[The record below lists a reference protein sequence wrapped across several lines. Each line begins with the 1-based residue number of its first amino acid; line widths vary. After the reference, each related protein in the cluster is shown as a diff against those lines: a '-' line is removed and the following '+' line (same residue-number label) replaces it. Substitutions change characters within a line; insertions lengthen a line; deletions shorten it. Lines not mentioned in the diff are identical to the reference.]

1 MGRPNLSDQEKA
13 ARKTLRPGRVNKNAP
28 VVEALDAIPGP
39 PPGYPEFEAQTW
51 LRLAARLGPSRVVAL
66 SDMMAFEVLVMTVA
80 LAEKVAA
87 DPKASPGQRVR
98 TNSAALAAL
107 ASVGATP
114 HSRGRVTKA
123 PVVEENSPF
132 AEFL

>member
-1 MGRPNLSDQEKA
+1 
-13 ARKTLRPGRVNKNAP
+13 
-28 VVEALDAIPGP
+28 
-39 PPGYPEFEAQTW
+39 
-51 LRLAARLGPSRVVAL
+51 
-66 SDMMAFEVLVMTVA
+66 MAFEVLVMTVA

-107 ASVGATP
+107 ASFGATP

-123 PVVEENSPF
+123 PPKKIPDELD
-132 AEFL
+132 EFLS